1 MMHKTSSVQSVLKSL
16 WSEVAYTSRSDY
28 YTTYK
33 ALRDAFKQS
42 SLLLSGQAQQ
52 LRETLSK
59 VFNAD
64 SPADID
70 LSLSMKPWTMP
81 NANGDGGSPADDAV
95 ASAFKGQKGQSLA
108 KVLAPSATI
117 NGLSQAQLGDEWWK
131 TIYSMKDIV
140 LAAGLSAQLDFGNGD
155 LLTFVGVQ
163 SSNLSIQ
170 SGMITLI

>member
-1 MMHKTSSVQSVLKSL
+1 
-16 WSEVAYTSRSDY
+16 
-28 YTTYK
+28 
-33 ALRDAFKQS
+33 
-42 SLLLSGQAQQ
+42 
-52 LRETLSK
+52 
-59 VFNAD
+59 
-64 SPADID
+64 
-70 LSLSMKPWTMP
+70 
-81 NANGDGGSPADDAV
+81 V